1 MASLITYVKIILLE
15 YSALQCCTSSC
26 CTEKKDN
33 NNMFIRTAKLDNVSR
48 FTCFC
53 NMYHIYSK

>member
-1 MASLITYVKIILLE
+1 MASLITYFKIILLE

-33 NNMFIRTAKLDNVSR
+33 NMFIGTAKLDNVQQ
-48 FTCFC
+48 
-53 NMYHIYSK
+53 IYVFLQYVPHLQ

>member
-1 MASLITYVKIILLE
+1 MASLITYFKIILLE

-33 NNMFIRTAKLDNVSR
+33 MFIGTAKLDNVQQ
-48 FTCFC
+48 
-53 NMYHIYSK
+53 IYVFLQYVPHLQ